1 MLDASFLNIR
11 RALYP
16 LKTLDP
22 WKILDWSCLKMAAA
36 RIHTRLNTRFFTVAG
51 SGFPKEL
58 ALLAKYPL
66 SRRVFAGMPGS

>member
-1 MLDASFLNIR
+1 
-11 RALYP
+11 
-16 LKTLDP
+16 
-22 WKILDWSCLKMAAA
+22 MAAA

-66 SRRVFAGMPGS
+66 SRRVFAGMLGS